1 MHFSVFL
8 VCFSLTLSCCL
19 SHINDVTFNLVKPY
33 SFEHSA
39 VFIHAMVYF
48 QEKMLDRSMGT
59 CRETI
64 VELIDFLRESEI
76 YKESICSKIYNI

>member
-1 MHFSVFL
+1 
-8 VCFSLTLSCCL
+8 
-19 SHINDVTFNLVKPY
+19 
-33 SFEHSA
+33 
-39 VFIHAMVYF
+39 MVYF